1 MLRYALFLIAAAVAW
16 TEAAA
21 APASVSAEYDVQYNG
36 FSVATLAERYDGRDG
51 SYSLSSRSTPI
62 GLFAMVKRLALQFT
76 STGAITPRGLRPLH
90 FEGRRATGE
99 IPEVAAEFDW
109 SAMRLT
115 LTHDGRNES
124 VALPRGAQDRLSVM
138 YQFMFLAP
146 HESGELAVNVT
157 NGRSLD
163 RYVYTVEPD
172 VDLDTAIGRLR
183 TVHLVRKRE
192 QGDAQNEIWLA
203 PDRAYVAVR
212 MIIVERNGTRYEQQ
226 IRKLDVQP

>member
-1 MLRYALFLIAAAVAW
+1 MLRYALFLVAALAAW

-36 FSVATLAERYDGRDG
+36 FSVASLAERYDARDG
-51 SYSLSSRSTPI
+51 SYRLSSRSTPI

-76 STGAITPRGLRPLH
+76 SAGAITPRGLRPLQ

-99 IPEVAAEFDW
+99 IPEVVADFDW

-115 LTHDGRNES
+115 LTHDGKTETI
-124 VALPRGAQDRLSVM
+124 ALPRDAQDRLSVM
-138 YQFMFLAP
+138 YEFMFLAP
-146 HESGELAVNVT
+146 HDAGEVAVDVT

-163 RYVYTVEPD
+163 RYAYIVAPD

-192 QGDAQNEIWLA
+192 PGDAQNEIWLA
-203 PDRAYVAVR
+203 PDRGYVPVR
-212 MIIVERNGTRYEQQ
+212 MVIVERNGTRYEQQ
-226 IRKLDVQP
+226 IRKLHVQP

>member
-1 MLRYALFLIAAAVAW
+1 MLRYALFLLAAAAAW

-21 APASVSAEYDVQYNG
+21 APASVAAEYDVQYNG
-36 FSVATLAERYDGRDG
+36 LSVASLAERYDTQDG
-51 SYSLSSRSTPI
+51 GYSLSSRSTPL
-62 GLFAMVKRLALQFT
+62 GLFAIVKRLAVQFT
-76 STGAITPRGLRPLH
+76 SAGAVTPRGLRPMH

-99 IPEVAAEFDW
+99 IPEVVADFDW

-115 LTHDGRNES
+115 LTHDGKTET
-124 VALPRGAQDRLSVM
+124 VALPQYAQDRLSVM

-146 HESGELAVNVT
+146 REAGEVAVNVT
-157 NGRSLD
+157 NGRSVD
-163 RYVYTVEPD
+163 RYVYAVEPD
-172 VDLDTAIGRLR
+172 VGLDTAIGRLR

-203 PDRAYVAVR
+203 PDRAYVPVR
-212 MIIVERNGTRYEQQ
+212 MVIVERNGTRYEQQ